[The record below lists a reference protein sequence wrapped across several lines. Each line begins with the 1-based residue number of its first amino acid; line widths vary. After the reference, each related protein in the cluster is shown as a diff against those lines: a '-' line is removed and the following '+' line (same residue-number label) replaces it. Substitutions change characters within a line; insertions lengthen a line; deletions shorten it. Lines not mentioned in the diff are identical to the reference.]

1 MNIQNRLT
9 SRHISKVHGDLT
21 IEPSG
26 SRERL
31 VENVRPVSR
40 SDDDHRA
47 RLIESIHLD
56 EQLVE
61 RLILIGGGG
70 VAATAALASESVNL
84 VDKDDA
90 GRKLPALREQVSHT
104 SSAQPSELLLKTRTR
119 GGQKCD
125 AGFLRRGSRQQ
136 RLAGSRRTVEQGAAR
151 NTATETT
158 DPLRIA
164 QKLNRL
170 RKLRTRFVNP
180 SHILK
185 TDILFAVVIF
195 KLERSATAHAR
206 VNSPTRKSDQ
216 TERQNRQ
223 RPAHDARQHSG
234 L

>member
-1 MNIQNRLT
+1 MNIQNRFT
-9 SRHISKVHGDLT
+9 ASDVGQVHCDLT

-84 VDKDDA
+84 VDEDDA
-90 GRKLPALREQVSHT
+90 GRKLSALREQVSHT
-104 SSAQPSELLLKTRTR
+104 SSAKARELLLKTRTR

-136 RLAGSRRTVEQGAAR
+136 RLAGSRRTVEQDAAR
-151 NTATETT
+151 NAATKTT
-158 DPLRIA
+158 EPLRIA

-170 RKLRTRFVNP
+170 RQLRSRFVNTGD
-180 SHILK
+180 IFE
-185 TDILFAVVIF
+185 TDILFAVVIL

-206 VNSPTRKSDQ
+206 VNS
-216 TERQNRQ
+216 
-223 RPAHDARQHSG
+223 
-234 L
+234 